1 MNGNDIVEYM
11 EKHGTDLLMEFY
23 DITEEEAE
31 NMDWYDKM
39 SDDSAFRQYVEEGL
53 AEAYRGE
60 EAKEESLIDNQ

>member
-39 SDDSAFRQYVEEGL
+39 SDDSDFRQYC
-53 AEAYRGE
+53 E
-60 EAKEESLIDNQ
+60 EACSQSHLGYEAKMDSLRGN